1 MRPTTPTH
9 GRRGEGAG
17 DDETTPPTP
26 PPLRPPT
33 CYNCRARLDGWMAR
47 AADVDGRQERAWMS
61 GRRGQVKRT
70 AMLGEQHGWCEQ
82 HG

>member
-33 CYNCRARLDGWMAR
+33 YYNCRARLDGWMAR
-47 AADVDGRQERAWMS
+47 AADVGKWYGLGWAADVDKWYGRQEWV
-61 GRRGQVKRT
+61 GDRRG
-70 AMLGEQHGWCEQ
+70 
-82 HG
+82 